1 MTKHMSDD
9 ELVARLRTTFE
20 SVASRTPVGPPRS
33 QALQPLAASSLRP
46 RTLVAVGSAAAAV
59 TAIAVVAGVTA
70 NAHSGSSGRL
80 GTIAPLSSDGVTPT
94 PTPSPGGAGSAGGCV
109 PENYYVIASAQQ
121 LQGLT
126 YLLPSVPA
134 GYHLYGAW
142 GTISR
147 NGCANSATWYVEYDH
162 DGTANPPGA
171 NAIQLE
177 VTHATAD
184 AEAGQTPSQELAGSA
199 QPSASGSAQPST
211 SGPAAAAATASASAP
226 AIGSPI
232 DLAGVLGRYVSG
244 KGGTGTLVWSIDG
257 LTFDLTAPTN
267 GDDPAALGAIARS
280 LVAVSPDDPRIV
292 APANCRVPAGQV
304 CESPSSQPPAT
315 STESPTASPS
325 GG

>member
-1 MTKHMSDD
+1 MTKNMSDD

-20 SVASRTPVGPPRS
+20 SVASRTPVGPSRS
-33 QALQPLAASSLRP
+33 PALLSPPGSGPRP

-70 NAHSGSSGRL
+70 NAHSGSSGRV
-80 GTIAPLSSDGVTPT
+80 GTVAPLSSDGVTPT
-94 PTPSPGGAGSAGGCV
+94 PTASPGGAGSAAGCV

-142 GTISR
+142 GTVSR
-147 NGCANSATWYVEYDH
+147 NGCADSATWYVEYDH
-162 DGTANPPGA
+162 DGTTNPPGA

-184 AEAGQTPSQELAGSA
+184 ADAGRTPSQQLA
-199 QPSASGSAQPST
+199 GSAQPST

-232 DLAGVLGRYVSG
+232 DLAGVLGRYVGG
-244 KGGTGTLVWSIDG
+244 KGGTGTLIWSIDG